1 MPLVMSKIFYA
12 FFSLCHVFEIK
23 PDRVAMATGNCDHTI
38 ADTPKGLAQTCV
50 ERCIAADVSHKAD
63 GCEDENREACNTAFM
78 MVKNGLSGAKLNEIG
93 RNSNLSLLTLSLSEE
108 KELPCIHSCIAGHIC
123 ACACV
128 CVFVCAMSAR
138 ARVLTCTHDKQAT
151 SGWRTYRPKKAWVE
165 S

>member
-1 MPLVMSKIFYA
+1 MPFVMSKGFSSDFCLGDA
-12 FFSLCHVFEIK
+12 FQIE
-23 PDRVAMATGNCDHTI
+23 PDRVIIATGSCDDPI

-63 GCEDENREACNTAFM
+63 GCEDEDREACNTAFM

-123 ACACV
+123 ACAC
-128 CVFVCAMSAR
+128 
-138 ARVLTCTHDKQAT
+138 
-151 SGWRTYRPKKAWVE
+151 E
-165 S
+165 